1 MNSTKKDFP
10 IYYWLTKFKGKKY
23 NKLIVDSLEA
33 SSSIKKIGKKYELI
47 KPEIKVEITE
57 KIVNCILH
65 NQEPNEKL
73 RNLLM
78 LLSLRTV
85 NWEVLPKPIDIKNEK
100 VKFRLTTFQEMN
112 FKDEIGFY
120 LTNLVPK
127 TVYRKTSGARVV
139 RTRTKL

>member
-1 MNSTKKDFP
+1 M
-10 IYYWLTKFKGKKY
+10 
-23 NKLIVDSLEA
+23 
-33 SSSIKKIGKKYELI
+33 
-47 KPEIKVEITE
+47 
-57 KIVNCILH
+57 H
-65 NQEPNEKL
+65 NQEPDEKL

-78 LLSLRTV
+78 LLCLRTV